1 MMQSWFECKVQY
13 VKIDEDGRERKATEN
28 YLLDAVSFTD
38 AEARI
43 VRVMQSLVNGGEFV
57 VTDIKKSRLG
67 EVFQFEDGEW
77 WYKATVNLVT
87 IDEEQGKEKKV
98 RIYYLVEADDI
109 QEALKRLDES
119 LSDMV
124 VPYIVS
130 AITVSTIVD
139 VYPHNAPEFQIPAN
153 LKPMSELEE
162 KSAQEAE

>member
-1 MMQSWFECKVQY
+1 MQSWFECKVQY
-13 VKIDEDGRERKATEN
+13 VKVGEDGRENKATEN

-43 VRVMQSLVNGGEFV
+43 VRVMQTLANGGEFV

-67 EVFQFEDGEW
+67 EVFPFEVGEW
-77 WYKATVNLVT
+77 WFKATVNLVT

-109 QEALKRLDES
+109 QDALKRLDES

-124 VPYIVS
+124 VPYIVT
-130 AITVSTIVD
+130 AIAVSTIVD
-139 VYPHNAPEFQIPAN
+139 VYPHDAPEFQVPAN
-153 LKPMSELEE
+153 LRPLNEVEQD
-162 KSAQEAE
+162 SAQTN

>member
-13 VKIDEDGRERKATEN
+13 IKVAEDGREQKTSEN

-43 VRVMQSLVNGGEFV
+43 VRVMQTLVNNGEFV

-67 EVFQFEDGEW
+67 EVFGFESGEW
-77 WYKATVNLVT
+77 WFKATVNLVT

-109 QEALKRLDES
+109 HQALKRLDES

-124 VPYIVS
+124 VPYIVT
-130 AITVSTIVD
+130 AIAVSTIAD
-139 VYPHNAPEFQIPAN
+139 VYPHDSPEFQIPAN
-153 LKPMSELEE
+153 LTPISELD
-162 KSAQEAE
+162 